1 MALGREEMVE
11 RGNRDRESD
20 VIAKVFRS
28 RTELRLKNKE
38 NNFELNTGGE
48 GKPMKLLCHKR
59 GDVRETGKTSNESRG
74 GIEDS
79 LDRR

>member
-1 MALGREEMVE
+1 MALGRSETAE
-11 RGNRDRESD
+11 RGSGDRGSD

-28 RTELRLKNKE
+28 RTELRLKNEE
-38 NNFELNTGGE
+38 NSFECNAGGE
-48 GKPMKLLCHKR
+48 GKPVKLCDNR
-59 GDVRETGKTSNESRG
+59 GDVKETGKTSNESSG